1 VSNNRPWD
9 FDEARIACR
18 KASQRQEQGEEAL
31 RKAYID
37 RALAQER
44 YRKALAE
51 KILELRGEGYPA
63 TLCLDLAKGHEEV
76 ADLRCQW
83 DVAEGVCEALLQAA
97 WRFTADRKDAQR
109 FAGWS
114 ERREFAEAGGYVG
127 NPAVTK
133 TIGAGR

>member
-1 VSNNRPWD
+1 MTNNRPWD

-18 KASQRQEQGEEAL
+18 KASQRQEQSEDAL
-31 RKAYID
+31 RKAYVD

-51 KILELRGEGYPA
+51 KILELRGDGYPA
-63 TLCLDLAKGHEEV
+63 TLCLDLAKGSQEV

-83 DVAEGVCEALLQAA
+83 DIAEGVCEALLQAC
-97 WRFTADRKDAQR
+97 WRHTADRKDTQR

-114 ERREFAEAGGYVG
+114 ERREFAEAAGR
-127 NPAVTK
+127 VTEPTGD

>member
-1 VSNNRPWD
+1 MSNNRPWD

-63 TLCLDLAKGHEEV
+63 TLCLDLAKGHAEV

-114 ERREFAEAGGYVG
+114 ERREFAEAGGVVSQ
-127 NPAVTK
+127 PVTE
-133 TIGAGR
+133 TIGTGR